1 MINKSLLRSLA
12 LAISAVIIM
21 TGCGA
26 SFSKV
31 GEDMS
36 GNKVAVSKKDVHA
49 KTKMSETVFLEPVA
63 PEEQIVYFKFRSTAD
78 EELDVESKIKA
89 KFEQMGFKVTRN
101 PKEAKFMVQANFLK
115 VGEMDEAE
123 QKSYLTQGYTSA
135 AIGAATLGG
144 ISMLG
149 NGSHRGSMAAAG
161 VGLLAGLAYNALKV
175 EDVHFALVTDVEI
188 RQRLAKGETGVQN
201 DIAANKQGSS
211 GVNNQSF
218 TNTNV
223 QWKTYRTRVVSSA
236 YGPGLEFTVAKPFL
250 EDGMVKAI
258 AGTM

>member
-1 MINKSLLRSLA
+1 
-12 LAISAVIIM
+12 M

-31 GEDMS
+31 GEDIS
-36 GNKVAVSKKDVHA
+36 GNKVEVTKDDVHA
-49 KTKMSETVFLEPVA
+49 STKMSDSVFLEPAA
-63 PEEQIVYFKFRSTAD
+63 PEDQIIYFRFRSTAD
-78 EELDVESKIKA
+78 EELDVENKIKA
-89 KFEQMGFKVTRN
+89 KFQQMGFRVTNN

-115 VGEMDEAE
+115 VGQMDEAE
-123 QKSYLTQGYTSA
+123 QKNYLGQGYASA
-135 AIGAATLGG
+135 AVGAATLGG

-188 RQRLAKGETGVQN
+188 RQRLAKGESGVQN
-201 DIAANKQGSS
+201 DTAANKQGMS
-211 GVNNQSF
+211 GTSNQSF
-218 TNTNV
+218 TNKNV

-236 YGPGLEFTVAKPFL
+236 YGPGLEFNVARPFL

>member
-1 MINKSLLRSLA
+1 MFSKNVLRNST
-12 LAISAVIIM
+12 LAIGAMLLM

-31 GEDMS
+31 GEDIS
-36 GNKVAVSKKDVHA
+36 GNKVAVTKKDVHA
-49 KTKMSETVFLEPVA
+49 KTKMSDSVFLEPVA
-63 PEEQIVYFKFRSTAD
+63 PKDQIIYFKFRSTAD
-78 EELDVESKIKA
+78 EELNVDSKIRA

-101 PKEAKFMVQANFLK
+101 PKEANFMVQANFLK

-123 QKSYLTQGYTSA
+123 QKGYLNQGYTSA

-175 EDVHFALVTDVEI
+175 EDIHFALVTDVEI
-188 RQRLAKGETGVQN
+188 RQRLAEGETGVQH
-201 DIAANKQGSS
+201 DTAANKQGMSAS
-211 GVNNQSF
+211 NNQSF
-218 TNTNV
+218 TNKNV
-223 QWKTYRTRVVSSA
+223 QWKTYRTRIVSSA
-236 YGPGLEFTVAKPFL
+236 YGPGLEFPVAQPFL